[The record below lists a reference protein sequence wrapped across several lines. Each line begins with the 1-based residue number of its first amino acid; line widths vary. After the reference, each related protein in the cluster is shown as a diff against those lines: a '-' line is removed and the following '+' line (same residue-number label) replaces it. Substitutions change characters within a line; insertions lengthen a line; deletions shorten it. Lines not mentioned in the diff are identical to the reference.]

1 MIMIFQKDQASTMVT
16 DLSDWTKSEMN
27 PWKMMKNRKEE
38 APKDSSKPNSSI
50 KETLTRALEEVLKNI
65 KMEDLKNKDELC
77 SHFLQD
83 SLFLSDEFFQI

>member
-27 PWKMMKNRKEE
+27 PWKMMKNHKEE